1 MRAKLGNCFLLVR
14 DKAVLL
20 VLLLIFITGSQAGSE
35 SFQDAQ
41 VPPCALQLDG
51 GLVHSAIEVGYP
63 AQQTVDRSVRTG
75 LNAGEILVTVAA
87 PVARGEANNELLE
100 FKGKVLGL
108 RSTVMVLLRGYNS
121 KSKLFLVKS
130 YTDTPDLC
138 RTQCIC

>member
-1 MRAKLGNCFLLVR
+1 MQRRRERGVRWLWLFRLLSMRAKLGNCFLLVR

-63 AQQTVDRSVRTG
+63 AQRS
-75 LNAGEILVTVAA
+75 
-87 PVARGEANNELLE
+87 
-100 FKGKVLGL
+100 
-108 RSTVMVLLRGYNS
+108 
-121 KSKLFLVKS
+121 
-130 YTDTPDLC
+130 
-138 RTQCIC
+138 